1 MKRLFVVAIV
11 LLGVGL
17 PADASPRKL
26 AKNRAEVL
34 SNGQGYYKE
43 IFMDGGVFLTSRK
56 TLPVAPFLGVE
67 LEYFASEKKNNEVDS
82 LLQQKI
88 FYGSE
93 EDRNGWLLYPD
104 GAPRYRMIYVNG
116 GKATNHTK
124 SMGPTVRERI
134 NQFVKNGGSYVGTCA
149 GAYAACKGSVMG
161 KKGDEI
167 RTSKSYWCLWPG
179 YVKGSRLRKTP
190 TTIKMEKKSPLL
202 RYFDFGGDGEV
213 AKVFHNGGCYA
224 YEGALV
230 DMPQHTEPL
239 ARYQFEDTPKV
250 KINERLAI
258 WGYKPNPH
266 SGRVILCG
274 SHPEGIKSG
283 ERLEL
288 MSSMVLYAMEGNA
301 KPQSKGVLIADK
313 VREMKMRAEDEA
325 PAYTRIGDRQYH
337 HFTVNVPS
345 RCKRMVV
352 SLEGYKG
359 EDNYD
364 LLLCAKRGEFAFESN
379 STVKSDVNGC
389 SKQLVVNRPKR
400 GEWNISVH
408 CKTTVV
414 AKTGEKGTYYEGDLS
429 VLNGVPYKIG
439 VRYE

>member
-1 MKRLFVVAIV
+1 MFRKLIVIFALLCVA
-11 LLGVGL
+11 L
-17 PADASPRKL
+17 PTEASPRKL
-26 AKNRAEVL
+26 AKNRAKVL
-34 SNGQGYYKE
+34 SNGQGYYKD
-43 IFMDGGVFLTSRK
+43 IFMDGGIFLSSRK
-56 TLPVAPFLGVE
+56 ALPAAPFLGVE

-134 NQFVKNGGSYVGTCA
+134 NQFVENGGSYVGTCA
-149 GAYAACKGSVMG
+149 GAYAACKGSVKG
-161 KKGDEI
+161 KKGDEV

-179 YVKGSRLRKTP
+179 YVKGTRLRRTP

-224 YEGALV
+224 YEGSLV
-230 DMPQHTEPL
+230 NMPQHTEPL

-250 KINERLAI
+250 KIDERLAI
-258 WGYKPNPH
+258 WGYKPNLH

-274 SHPEGIKSG
+274 SHPEGIKEG

-288 MSSMVLYAMEGNA
+288 MASMVLYAMDGNG
-301 KPQSKGVLIADK
+301 KPQPKGKLVAGE
-313 VREMKMRAEDEA
+313 VREMSKRTEDND
-325 PAYTRIGDRQYH
+325 PSNTRIGDCQYH
-337 HFTVNVPS
+337 HFEVDVPS
-345 RCKRMVV
+345 KCKKMVV
-352 SLEGYKG
+352 SLDGYDG
-359 EDNYD
+359 ENDYELALYAKQGGLAFDNNG
-364 LLLCAKRGEFAFESN
+364 AI
-379 STVKSDVNGC
+379 KSDAVGC
-389 SKQLVVNRPKR
+389 RTQLVVKKPKR
-400 GEWNISVH
+400 GRWYVSVF
-408 CKTTVV
+408 CATTVD
-414 AKTGEKGTYYEGDLS
+414 AKVGEKGTYYEGKVS
-429 VLNGVPYKIG
+429 VLNGVPYKIS